1 MSRRESVMKYC
12 PECKKE
18 YDDGV
23 GFCPECGAVLEQTQT
38 PEPSVST
45 PPEVVISRSVSAPKP
60 KKEEKAEKEKS
71 GSKKIVLIAVLVVV
85 LVAAAVFAVKA
96 LTGGDDPNED
106 ESSTLGGNISQE
118 NTVENDST
126 SEKSSDG
133 EEKTDTDTASTS
145 KNDAT
150 ENEQTNS
157 GEITSG
163 NSAEEQSSN
172 SGGNTV
178 SGTNEYEILRTG
190 TFYVKGS
197 MVDETGL
204 DTPMEWAKTPDSF
217 YALSDFEGMDMG
229 MLIKNNEMYMIYAE
243 KKAYLKMSDEIMK
256 FANLDVSELT
266 EAADSQFNFVTWPAL
281 SEAEKTST
289 AAHDG
294 HSCTV
299 YHFTSEGGTEKRIY
313 LDGEKL
319 VRIANYSANG
329 TFVSALDV
337 DEVSATPP
345 AGTTEP
351 PSDFKAYEGIT
362 GIVSFML
369 LFKDAF

>member
-1 MSRRESVMKYC
+1 MKYC

-23 GFCPECGAVLEQTQT
+23 GFCPECGAMLVQTQT
-38 PEPSVST
+38 GEAREQT
-45 PPEVVISRSVSAPKP
+45 PPEIVISRSVSAPKSV
-60 KKEEKAEKEKS
+60 KEDKEEKEKS
-71 GSKKIVLIAVLVVV
+71 GNKKIVLIAVLIVV
-85 LVAAAVFAVKA
+85 LVAVAVFAAKA
-96 LTGGDDPNED
+96 LTGEKAPKED
-106 ESSTLGGNISQE
+106 ESSSLGGNTSQE

-126 SEKSSDG
+126 SEKSSNG
-133 EEKTDTDTASTS
+133 EENSDTDTASTS
-145 KNDAT
+145 KNDVT
-150 ENEQTNS
+150 EVEQTNS
-157 GEITSG
+157 GEIVSG
-163 NSAEEQSSN
+163 NLAEEPSS

-178 SGTNEYEILRTG
+178 SGKNEYEILRTG

-229 MLIKNNEMYMIYAE
+229 MLIKNNEMYMIYTE

-299 YHFTSEGGTEKRIY
+299 YHFTSDGGTEKRIY

-345 AGTTEP
+345 ANTTEP